1 MKNNLQKIAPSTPAS
16 RIALLDIFR
25 GFALLG
31 IFVVNIRF
39 MSSSVLHPEA
49 FEWMKEGTWN
59 HIMNWILSNFFNGKF
74 YPIFS
79 FLFGVGFG
87 MQINKMEE
95 KGSFSNF
102 FFLRRYFFLML
113 FGVLHVVLLWGGDV
127 LALYALAGFL
137 VLLLRKVPVK
147 YILILTAIILIFPFY
162 GHIYNFLNAYLT
174 DAGHKPLSFLHDYNY
189 ADIVGINTSGSFAE
203 NLRFRLYEYTVY
215 YRNVEYFPA
224 LLTMIFSG
232 YVAGRF
238 KFYNKIAE
246 TLKKLTPVA
255 VIGFIGVVLFRYI
268 YSQSTEL
275 MYENFK
281 IYVIFS
287 KLLIISNITQA
298 FLYLYIISFL
308 YEKGIFIKFLQQMAF
323 AGRTSLTNYIMQSV
337 AGLILFNGMFFGLY
351 GKLGL
356 AWLGLISLAIYILFI
371 TGSKLW
377 LSKFRYGP
385 LEFIWRELTYR
396 TTLKF
401 IKNGNN
407 NTIK

>member
-1 MKNNLQKIAPSTPAS
+1 MKNNLHTISPSTAAS

-31 IFVVNIRF
+31 IFVVNIRY

-49 FEWMKEGTWN
+49 FTWMKEGTWN
-59 HIMNWILSNFFNGKF
+59 QVMEWILNNFFNGKF

-127 LALYALAGFL
+127 LVLYALAGFL

-147 YILILTAIILIFPFY
+147 YILILTALILIFPLY
-162 GHIYNFLNAYLT
+162 GHIYNFLNSFLLES
-174 DAGHKPLSFLHDYNY
+174 GCKPLSYLHNYDYS
-189 ADIVGINTSGSFAE
+189 DIVGINTTGSFTD

-232 YVAGRF
+232 YVAGRY
-238 KFYNKIAE
+238 KFYNKIPG

-255 VIGFIGVVLFRYI
+255 IAGFVGVILFRI
-268 YSQSTEL
+268 IHVKSIDLIHQS
-275 MYENFK
+275 FK

-308 YEKGIFIKFLQQMAF
+308 YEKGIFIKFLQQIAF
-323 AGRTSLTNYIMQSV
+323 AGRTSLTNYMMQSV

-351 GKLGL
+351 GKFGL
-356 AWLGLISLAIYILFI
+356 AWLGIISLVIYVLFI
-371 TGSKLW
+371 IGSKYW

-385 LEFIWRELTYR
+385 LEFIWRELTYK
-396 TTLKF
+396 TSLKF

-407 NTIK
+407 NTEK

>member
-1 MKNNLQKIAPSTPAS
+1 MKNNLQTISPSTAAS

-49 FEWMKEGTWN
+49 FAWMKDGMWN
-59 HIMNWILSNFFNGKF
+59 RIMEWILTNFFNGKF

-95 KGSFSNF
+95 KGTFSNF
-102 FFLRRYFFLML
+102 FFLRRYFFLLL
-113 FGVLHVVLLWGGDV
+113 FGVLHAVLIWGGDV
-127 LALYALAGFL
+127 LVLYALAGFL
-137 VLLLRKVPVK
+137 VLALRKVHVR
-147 YILILTAIILIFPFY
+147 YILILTAVILIFPFY
-162 GHIYNFLNAYLT
+162 GHIYNFINNYLSQT
-174 DAGHKPLSFLHDYNY
+174 GHKPLSYLHDYDY
-189 ADIVGINTSGSFAE
+189 AAIVNINKNGSFLE

-232 YVAGRF
+232 YVAGRY
-238 KFYNKIAE
+238 KFYNKIPE

-255 VIGFIGVVLFRYI
+255 IIGFIGVVLFRYLHSVSGDLI
-268 YSQSTEL
+268 H
-275 MYENFK
+275 ENFK

-287 KLLIISNITQA
+287 KLLIISNITQS

-308 YEKGIFIKFLQQMAF
+308 YEKGIFINFLQQMSF

-337 AGLILFNGMFFGLY
+337 AGLILFNGMFLGWY
-351 GKLGL
+351 GMLAL
-356 AWLGLISLAIYILFI
+356 AWLGVLSVVIYILLI
-371 TGSKLW
+371 IGSKFW

-385 LEFIWRELTYR
+385 LEFIWRELTYK
-396 TTLKF
+396 TSLKF
-401 IKNGNN
+401 IKNGKNS
-407 NTIK
+407 